1 MSPLHKVVIF
11 TGLMVMAVSAHAGL
25 NKWVDEH
32 GQVHY
37 GDRVP
42 QQYMKKERS
51 VLNEQGVVVKKVEKK
66 KTEEE
71 LSSER
76 KELEVQAQLN
86 RQKMIEQRRKSLR
99 DRVLLDSYT
108 QERDILIQRD
118 ARVDA
123 VDSQLTLTESIIKD
137 QEKKLANVKKRILDI
152 EKTKH
157 EVPENLHKEVIAV
170 GRQLETH
177 YQYVENKNNERQQII
192 DKFDDDIERFR
203 ELMEEKEKR
212 KNKNK

>member
-11 TGLMVMAVSAHAGL
+11 TGLMVLAVSAHAGL

-42 QQYMKKERS
+42 AQYMKQERS
-51 VLNEQGVVVKKVEKK
+51 VLNEQGVVVKKVGKK
-66 KTEEE
+66 KSEEQ
-71 LSSER
+71 LSEER
-76 KELEVQAQLN
+76 KEMEAQAQIN
-86 RQKMIEQRRKSLR
+86 KQKMIEQRRKSLR

-123 VDSQLTLTESIIKD
+123 VDSQLTLTETIIKD
-137 QEKKLANVKKRILDI
+137 QEKKLADVRKRIKNI
-152 EKTKH
+152 ESSGRK
-157 EVPENLHKEVIAV
+157 VPENLHKDVIAV

-192 DKFDDDIERFR
+192 DKFDSDIERFR
-203 ELMEEKEKR
+203 ELMEEKK
-212 KNKNK
+212 KK